1 MHILMILYNQ
11 VGRGTYW
18 RALNLGRGLVEQQH
32 QVTLLAMS
40 QRQRLRTE
48 SFLDNGV
55 LVVASPDLLWG
66 ALRSGWDP
74 WDTANRIHWLRN
86 RTFDIVHAF
95 ESRPVVIWPALYA
108 QRFCDAKLVMDWSDW
123 FGRGGSV
130 EERTSPVV
138 RTLLR
143 PVETFFEEH
152 FRCRADGTTVINTV
166 LRDKALKLGV
176 AAETLLL
183 LRNGSDVDDLQS
195 LSVSL
200 ARESL
205 DLPLDVD
212 LVGYVGA
219 VFPRDAE
226 LMARAFDLIQ
236 ATRPSARLLLVGY
249 CNVPIEEYVS
259 NPQEVYRTGWV
270 PYADIGTYLSA
281 CDVCWLPLR
290 NSGGNRGRWPLKLN
304 DYLAVGRPIVA
315 TNVGDLTAFFS
326 DHPVG
331 LVVPD
336 EPETLAEGVL
346 TLLDSPQMA
355 QTMGDLG
362 RRLAETDFSWDAL
375 ARELAVFYRQVL
387 RGGLSHSAAQRPA
400 PGSYGVRNSV
410 GN

>member
-1 MHILMILYNQ
+1 MRILMILYNQ
-11 VGRGTYW
+11 IGRGTYW
-18 RALNLGRGLVEQQH
+18 RALNLGRGLVRQQH

-40 QRQRLRTE
+40 PRHRLYTE
-48 SFLDNGV
+48 SFVDSGV

-74 WDTANRIHWLRN
+74 WGTVARIHWLRN

-95 ESRPVVIWPALYA
+95 ESRPTVIWPALYA
-108 QRFCDAKLVMDWSDW
+108 QHACNAKLVMDWSDW

-176 AAETLLL
+176 PAETLLI
-183 LRNGSDVDDLQS
+183 LRNGSDIDNLQS
-195 LSVSL
+195 LSVSQ
-200 ARESL
+200 ARKLL
-205 DLPLDVD
+205 DLPRDVD

-219 VFPRDAE
+219 IFPRDAE

-249 CNVPIEEYVS
+249 YNVPIEEYVS
-259 NPQEVYRTGWV
+259 NPQKVYRTGTV
-270 PYADIGTYLSA
+270 SYAEVGTYLSA
-281 CDVCWLPLR
+281 CDVCYLPLR

-304 DYLAVGRPIVA
+304 DYLAIGRPIVA

-326 DHPVG
+326 DYPVG

-346 TLLDSPQMA
+346 TLLDSPQMSK
-355 QTMGDLG
+355 TMGDRG

-375 ARELAVFYRQVL
+375 SRELADFYRQVL
-387 RGGLSHSAAQRPA
+387 QGDFAHSAAQRPA
-400 PGSYGVRNSV
+400 PGLYDVRNGV

>member
-1 MHILMILYNQ
+1 MRVLMILYNQ

-40 QRQRLRTE
+40 PRRRLRTE
-48 SFLDNGV
+48 FFVDNGV
-55 LVVASPDLLWG
+55 SVVASPDLLWG

-74 WDTANRIHWLRN
+74 WDTVARIHWLRN

-108 QRFCDAKLVMDWSDW
+108 QRLCDAKLVMDWSDW
-123 FGRGGSV
+123 LGRGGSV
-130 EERTSPVV
+130 EERASPVV
-138 RTLLR
+138 RSLLR

-152 FRCRADGTTVINTV
+152 YRCRADGTTVINTV

-176 AAETLLL
+176 SAETLLL
-183 LRNGSDVDDLQS
+183 LRNGSDVDGLQS

-205 DLPLDVD
+205 DLPRDVD

-219 VFPRDAE
+219 IFPRDAE

-236 ATRPSARLLLVGY
+236 ATRPSARLLVVGY
-249 CNVPIEEYVS
+249 CSVPIEEYVS
-259 NPQEVYRTGWV
+259 NPQGVYRTGWV
-270 PYADIGTYLSA
+270 SYADIGTYLSA
-281 CDVCWLPLR
+281 CDVCWLPFR
-290 NSGGNRGRWPLKLN
+290 NSG
-304 DYLAVGRPIVA
+304 GRPIVA
-315 TNVGDLTAFFS
+315 THVGDLTAFFS

-346 TLLDSPQMA
+346 TLLDSPQMR

-375 ARELAVFYRQVL
+375 ARELAIFYGQVV
-387 RGGLSHSAAQRPA
+387 RGDLIHSEDRRSDL
-400 PGSYGVRNSV
+400 GSYGVRNGV